1 MVVNLLTLCAVID
14 VRKLTSEAGENEL
27 GHGGAQAR
35 GARRGD
41 GALQDPEVF
50 RRPRTCRTVWPPGGR
65 RGRAGGGDPRL
76 SGVSAAWDSRP
87 TGFRGGFLE
96 LRELQG
102 EAWGFWNRGPLTPRK
117 PGAPR
122 SEGWGGGGSGA
133 ALPGEEAP
141 PTPSRPRPGLRAR
154 SRSEGRPV
162 WLPSRTKPART
173 VTATG

>member
-1 MVVNLLTLCAVID
+1 MSWGTAGP
-14 VRKLTSEAGENEL
+14 RPAGPAEAT
-27 GHGGAQAR
+27 AR
-35 GARRGD
+35 
-41 GALQDPEVF
+41 
-50 RRPRTCRTVWPPGGR
+50 CRTPRCFAVRELAEPSGLQ
-65 RGRAGGGDPRL
+65 AGGGDSRL